1 MFNIFCAN
9 IFAHLVQPH
18 IAPDSYHRSALDSNI
33 TYNLKAVKEHFF
45 FFLSF
50 NASRHG
56 TSRKS
61 TFIILKCGEL
71 VFTDGSSASAFAYHH
86 PVRHCLECPC

>member
-45 FFLSF
+45 FSFLQCF
-50 NASRHG
+50 KTWYEQEKHIHYF
-56 TSRKS
+56 K
-61 TFIILKCGEL
+61 
-71 VFTDGSSASAFAYHH
+71 VW
-86 PVRHCLECPC
+86 